1 MPFLDGCVYV
11 AGERVVACR
20 SAWKA
25 RVRRTE
31 ESGGIR
37 VATQAGGLE
46 SDKSAEVAPTGESP
60 RALEGK
66 RGGDGRF
73 RARSPGS
80 QTRKFFTLQRRPA
93 NLPSR
98 CAPRPAATRRVQ
110 ALPANALS
118 KSRKC
123 PSSTTPAQR
132 RRAVVGRLC
141 AVVATGGINARYRH
155 LMTVGWRRCARAGA
169 SGCTDST
176 TIKVMARL
184 LVSICGQVARAGWAV
199 PGRG

>member
-1 MPFLDGCVYV
+1 MQRGAGAVFANSSRHSGTQGRALNSRGDVNVPFLDGCVYV
-11 AGERVVACR
+11 AGERVVVCR

-37 VATQAGGLE
+37 VATQACGLE
-46 SDKSAEVAPTGESP
+46 ADKSAEVAPTDGSR

-98 CAPRPAATRRVQ
+98 RAPSGRISTSQ
-110 ALPANALS
+110 ALSANALS

-123 PSSTTPAQR
+123 ASSTTPAQR

-141 AVVATGGINARYRH
+141 AVLATGGINAPLPAPDDGR
-155 LMTVGWRRCARAGA
+155 MEAVC
-169 SGCTDST
+169 SGRSF
-176 TIKVMARL
+176 RL
-184 LVSICGQVARAGWAV
+184 H
-199 PGRG
+199 